1 MEDVEKM
8 LSDLLEERVSRQQ
21 ASDWAA
27 QWVMANVPYVHDDR
41 VWKAL
46 THLVRADMLQTDRPY
61 LYGERDFEA
70 WLNEFRNSAQPG

>member
-8 LSDLLEERVSRQQ
+8 HSDLLEGRVSRRQ

-27 QWVMANVPYVHDDR
+27 QWVMANVPYVNDDR
-41 VWKAL
+41 VWRAL

-70 WLNEFRNSAQPG
+70 WLNEFRNPAQSG